1 MGAVQGWGGG
11 SSGFIT
17 TKSLMEKYL
26 LCGIKITHFVADL
39 EKCRKHVFL
48 GYTQILTKL
57 HCVCVC
63 VGVGVANRYYI
74 I

>member
-26 LCGIKITHFVADL
+26 LCGTKITHFVADL
-39 EKCRKHVFL
+39 EKCRKHASLGVSLRFL
-48 GYTQILTKL
+48 QNYI
-57 HCVCVC
+57 
-63 VGVGVANRYYI
+63 VGGGVANWYYI